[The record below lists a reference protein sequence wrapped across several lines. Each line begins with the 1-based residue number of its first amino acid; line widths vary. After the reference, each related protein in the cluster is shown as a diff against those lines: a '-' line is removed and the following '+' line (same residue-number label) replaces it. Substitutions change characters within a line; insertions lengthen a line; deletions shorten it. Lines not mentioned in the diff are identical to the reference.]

1 MMVHS
6 KSAPIDFG
14 FLAKMA
20 EEAGAQEELVNEVKG
35 ANTASQVGDMMW
47 ESGLHGFF
55 DLLCGSCCEEA
66 LKQVNGGLEVDTTI
80 YTLKG
85 ELLGKTVRQG

>member
-1 MMVHS
+1 
-6 KSAPIDFG
+6 
-14 FLAKMA
+14 
-20 EEAGAQEELVNEVKG
+20 
-35 ANTASQVGDMMW
+35 MMW

-55 DLLCGSCCEEA
+55 DLLCRSCCEEA

-85 ELLGKTVRQG
+85 ELLGKAVRQG